1 MANSKLPAK
10 CGRSNVVQFPAR
22 LPSERCPQE
31 LEAIE
36 KIEMFWASIRTQI
49 VCLNWWL
56 EEYREIT
63 GHAFE
68 REARS

>member
-1 MANSKLPAK
+1 MAFPTLRADTA
-10 CGRSNVVQFPAR
+10 RDNVIPFPAP
-22 LPSERCPQE
+22 LPSKPCPQE

-63 GHAFE
+63 GRAFE
-68 REARS
+68 REAQS